1 MQTYQD
7 KIDCFIQIPNIGR
20 GKIKY
25 IGPVNDK
32 RGYFVG
38 VDLLANIGKNDGSFM
53 GIRYFNTVYPQ
64 SGLFIQFPKVAHLVE
79 QASKNVIDAVPRRS
93 ISESIQYA
101 RTATPPTPV
110 RSMRMSNNVNKMTP
124 DLKYNNRGSP
134 IEKHNLPEIE
144 NKIENKIER
153 ENDVSMEIDE
163 FSSSVMIDQPMQSP
177 QRIVASVTNNDTQLQ
192 ECLEK
197 IKMQEQTI
205 AKYETLLNEQRL
217 VLEEIQPVMDA
228 CEQKTIILEKERNEL
243 QQNLTEQ
250 QHLQERQRLDFIKEQ
265 EELMTAVDKLNEE
278 IKEHSNNV
286 VSANTEI
293 NMKEVEELRNYK
305 KEMETARIK
314 WNKEKEQLRMH
325 NESLSKEY
333 TELTKE
339 LMKLSAEPQTSNDNG
354 DEIERL
360 NKQVDRLEQQLSE
373 TRKQLKQSQK
383 VPTDTLNKEQD
394 SSLLCVLCEKTGH
407 DQLNC
412 PSQYASTQ

>member
-1 MQTYQD
+1 M
-7 KIDCFIQIPNIGR
+7 
-20 GKIKY
+20 
-25 IGPVNDK
+25 
-32 RGYFVG
+32 
-38 VDLLANIGKNDGSFM
+38 
-53 GIRYFNTVYPQ
+53 
-64 SGLFIQFPKVAHLVE
+64 
-79 QASKNVIDAVPRRS
+79 
-93 ISESIQYA
+93 
-101 RTATPPTPV
+101 
-110 RSMRMSNNVNKMTP
+110 
-124 DLKYNNRGSP
+124 
-134 IEKHNLPEIE
+134 
-144 NKIENKIER
+144 
-153 ENDVSMEIDE
+153 
-163 FSSSVMIDQPMQSP
+163 
-177 QRIVASVTNNDTQLQ
+177 
-192 ECLEK
+192 
-197 IKMQEQTI
+197 
-205 AKYETLLNEQRL
+205 
-217 VLEEIQPVMDA
+217 
-228 CEQKTIILEKERNEL
+228 

-250 QHLQERQRLDFIKEQ
+250 QNLQERQRLDFIKEQ

-278 IKEHSNNV
+278 IKEQSNNV

-293 NMKEVEELRNYK
+293 DMKEVEELRNYK

-333 TELTKE
+333 TELNKE
-339 LMKLSAEPQTSNDNG
+339 LIKLSAEPQTNNNNG